1 MTSFAH
7 EKTQTVCNNIWFD
20 SDPDAHFCIDPF
32 WSAGEGY
39 KTLLSEHIKS
49 FTHTPLHIIQGQV
62 AQSNQS
68 CLGRIPSSIKPLTMM
83 GILGANGSNALQ
95 LTFPNC
101 ALLACSF
108 PKVTWGS
115 HSSSISG
122 WRRKVWRIGS
132 PHWLEIIWHGSSTF
146 NTSISTCI
154 FPNVQTFALIR

>member
-1 MTSFAH
+1 MTSFAQ
-7 EKTQTVCNNIWFD
+7 ENTNKWLD
-20 SDPDAHFCIDPF
+20 SEPDAHFCIDPF
-32 WSAGEGY
+32 WSAGEAY
-39 KTLLSEHIKS
+39 RTLVSKHIKS
-49 FTHTPLHIIQGQV
+49 FTHTPTSHHPEGQV

-83 GILGANGSNALQ
+83 GILGAKGSNALQ

-132 PHWLEIIWHGSSTF
+132 PHWLEIIWHRNFTF
-146 NTSISTCI
+146 NTSISTCV
-154 FPNVQTFALIR
+154 FPNV

>member
-1 MTSFAH
+1 MTSFAQ
-7 EKTQTVCNNIWFD
+7 EKTQTVCNKWLD

-32 WSAGEGY
+32 WSAGEAY
-39 KTLLSEHIKS
+39 KTLLSK
-49 FTHTPLHIIQGQV
+49 HIIQGQV

-132 PHWLEIIWHGSSTF
+132 PHWLEMIWHRSFTF

-154 FPNVQTFALIR
+154 FPNV

>member
-1 MTSFAH
+1 MTSFAQ
-7 EKTQTVCNNIWFD
+7 EKTQTVCNKWLD
-20 SDPDAHFCIDPF
+20 SDSDAHFCIDPF
-32 WSAGEGY
+32 WSAGEAY
-39 KTLLSEHIKS
+39 KP
-49 FTHTPLHIIQGQV
+49 FTHTPLHPEGQV

-132 PHWLEIIWHGSSTF
+132 PHWLEIIWHRSFTF

-154 FPNVQTFALIR
+154 FPNV